1 MWFWMV
7 CLGDVRIT
15 RRRWVGVRRWYERL
29 WLAILVDSNSN
40 DLDVHLIAY
49 AWDTIESFDDRDSF
63 NNS

>member
-1 MWFWMV
+1 MV

-49 AWDTIESFDDRDSF
+49 A
-63 NNS
+63 